1 MKIIALPKTRLGKCS
16 LWFFLAFV
24 ILFITFQLLV
34 VSGQRGGETFK
45 DNLILSVPILLA
57 GISGIS
63 GFVTGLVGII
73 KSKERSILV
82 FFSTIIGLFVL
93 IFVIGELAFPH

>member
-16 LWFFLAFV
+16 LWLIVTLV
-24 ILFITFQLLV
+24 ILFISFQLLV
-34 VSGQRGGETFK
+34 VSGQRGGETFT
-45 DNLILSVPILLA
+45 DNLILSIPILLA
-57 GISGIS
+57 GISGIL

-82 FFSTIIGLFVL
+82 IFSTIIGFFAL
-93 IFVIGELAFPH
+93 IFIIGELAFPH